1 MILKNGRISNYRPQG
16 MNDEEWDELDNK
28 LQEKD
33 PQVRPLLPI
42 GEEDKVYP
50 FGKSGEDNTAELAGR
65 TDLYPHPSNWL
76 VRELGNK

>member
-1 MILKNGRISNYRPQG
+1 
-16 MNDEEWDELDNK
+16 
-28 LQEKD
+28 
-33 PQVRPLLPI
+33 LLPI